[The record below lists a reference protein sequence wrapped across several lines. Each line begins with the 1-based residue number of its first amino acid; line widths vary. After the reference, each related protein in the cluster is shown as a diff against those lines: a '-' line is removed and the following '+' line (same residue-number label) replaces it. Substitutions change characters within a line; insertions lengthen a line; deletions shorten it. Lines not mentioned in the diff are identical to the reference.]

1 MVCTFATES
10 NATFIRDFGLH
21 VKVSQALMEE
31 PLGIES
37 EYIQHFVW
45 ARSQSECNH
54 SLRLLQA
61 IATVLCQHSSS

>member
-1 MVCTFATES
+1 MD
-10 NATFIRDFGLH
+10 IGLH
-21 VKVSQALMEE
+21 VKLSRALMEE
-31 PLGIES
+31 SLGTES

-61 IATVLCQHSSS
+61 IATVLCQHPSN